1 MLLEGEL
8 VASSTAKASAYE
20 VGARVYHNKFG
31 YGSVTEA
38 DGNKLT
44 VEFDD
49 AGRRR
54 VVDDFLKPG

>member
-1 MLLEGEL
+1 MQIEGEL
-8 VASSTAKASAYE
+8 VASSTTKSSAYD

-44 VEFDD
+44 VEFDE
-49 AGRRR
+49 GGQRR
-54 VVDDFLKPG
+54 VVDDFLRPG